1 MSGPAH
7 RDIAS
12 PDVSASDRGVLVT
25 LADLTCETCGSY
37 VHPFLDRCPGCDARR
52 RSLYEALLAD
62 ATLDTHALAGDPAV
76 VQAAAESIRRATLT
90 STRRGLGSRQA
101 TRPDLDSAA
110 VVDAAA
116 MIDYVCDGLT
126 YRLRGVAEA
135 PAAPIDGAIRAAPD
149 ALVLSTAHGH
159 RTLAGVPAWSIL
171 GACPRSSANR
181 HSADWNSVSFRG
193 SPLSAVAGVARGD
206 LLVIHATGQGIA
218 AFSVANPTGLFA
230 TRATPAHYEE
240 VARWIGLFAIIAS
253 EARWRDRGVA
263 RYAEELGL
271 LSDAGR
277 ESVPSGYEGSPPP
290 GTASPAGRTVRE
302 ALAEL
307 EELRA
312 GGLVT
317 DTEYDQKRREIL
329 RRL

>member
-1 MSGPAH
+1 MSGPAS
-7 RDIAS
+7 REVAS
-12 PDVSASDRGVLVT
+12 QDMSVSDRRVLVT

-52 RSLYEALLAD
+52 RSYYEALLAD
-62 ATLDTHALAGDPAV
+62 PTLDTHALAGDPAV
-76 VQAAAESIRRATLT
+76 VQAAAESLRRATLT

-101 TRPDLDSAA
+101 TRPDLESAG

-116 MIDYVCDGLT
+116 MIDYACDGLT

-135 PAAPIDGAIRAAPD
+135 QAAPIDGAIRAAPD
-149 ALVLSTAHGH
+149 ALVLSTARGH

-171 GACPRSSANR
+171 GACPRSAVNR
-181 HSADWNSVSFRG
+181 RSPDWNGVSFRG
-193 SPLSAVAGVARGD
+193 SPVPAVAGVARGD
-206 LLVIHATGQGIA
+206 LLVIHASGQGIA
-218 AFSVANPTGLFA
+218 AFSLANPSGLFA

-240 VARWIGLFAIIAS
+240 VARWIGLFSITAA
-253 EARWRDRGVA
+253 EARWHARGVA
-263 RYAEELGL
+263 PYAGELGL
-271 LSDAGR
+271 LPDAGR
-277 ESVPSGYEGSPPP
+277 ESVLPGKEGSPPQ
-290 GTASPAGRTVRE
+290 GSASPPARTVRE

-307 EELRA
+307 EGLRA

-317 DTEYDQKRREIL
+317 DAEYDQKRREIL

>member
-1 MSGPAH
+1 MLLA
-7 RDIAS
+7 
-12 PDVSASDRGVLVT
+12 
-25 LADLTCETCGSY
+25 LADLTCETCGGY
-37 VHPFLDRCPGCDARR
+37 VHPFLDRCPGCDAQR
-52 RSLYEALLAD
+52 RSHYEALLAD
-62 ATLDTHALAGDPAV
+62 PALDANAVARDPAV

-101 TRPDLDSAA
+101 GRPDLDTAG

-116 MIDYVCDGLT
+116 MIDYVCDGFT
-126 YRLRGVAEA
+126 YRLRGVAEDSA
-135 PAAPIDGAIRAAPD
+135 TPIDGAIRTAPD
-149 ALVLSTAHGH
+149 ALLLSTARSH
-159 RTLAGVPAWSIL
+159 RTLAAIPSWSIL

-181 HSADWNSVSFRG
+181 PSPDWNSVSFRG
-193 SPLSAVAGVARGD
+193 SPVSAVAGVARGD
-206 LLVIHATGQGIA
+206 LVVIHATGQGIA
-218 AFSVANPTGLFA
+218 AFSVANPSGLFA

-263 RYAEELGL
+263 RHAEELDL
-271 LSDAGR
+271 LPDAGPG
-277 ESVPSGYEGSPPP
+277 SVPSGDEGSPAP

-312 GGLVT
+312 SGLVT

>member
-1 MSGPAH
+1 MSGPAR
-7 RDIAS
+7 RDVAS
-12 PDVSASDRGVLVT
+12 PDISGSDRGVLVT

-37 VHPFLDRCPGCDARR
+37 VHPFLDRCPGCDAQR

-62 ATLDTHALAGDPAV
+62 PTLDMRALAADPAV

-101 TRPDLDSAA
+101 TRPDLESAG

-135 PAAPIDGAIRAAPD
+135 QAAPIDGAIRAAPD
-149 ALVLSTAHGH
+149 ALVLSTARGH

-171 GACPRSSANR
+171 GACPRSAVTR
-181 HSADWNSVSFRG
+181 RIPDWNGVSFRG
-193 SPLSAVAGVARGD
+193 SPVAAVAGVARGD

-218 AFSVANPTGLFA
+218 AFSVANPSGLFA
-230 TRATPAHYEE
+230 TRATPSHYEE
-240 VARWIGLFAIIAS
+240 VARWIGLFAITVS
-253 EARWRDRGVA
+253 EARWRNRGVEQ
-263 RYAEELGL
+263 YAKELGL
-271 LSDAGR
+271 LPDVGR
-277 ESVPSGYEGSPPP
+277 ESAPSGDGGSPLP